1 MYITVIRNNA
11 LIINFEIYSLD
22 NFMSLPSDIRPIK
35 RRTKEKPQRTPV
47 SSKKRPEGW
56 DEKGESGGQ
65 KYSFLRSLSSD
76 TPGELGDR
84 EALRS
89 VFSLP
94 LGLKLCLQT
103 VDLRLDVTLWFAHQ
117 KSCIIQTVFLICYGS
132 KHSLKKCTPF
142 K

>member
-1 MYITVIRNNA
+1 MTLSTILTLISHVRRIHTSNVIIIANECTITVIRNSA
-11 LIINFEIYSLD
+11 LIICFEIYSLD

-47 SSKKRPEGW
+47 SSKKRPEGR

-65 KYSFLRSLSSD
+65 KYSFLRSLSSN

-89 VFSLP
+89 VFSLR
-94 LGLKLCLQT
+94 
-103 VDLRLDVTLWFAHQ
+103 RLEVVLTN
-117 KSCIIQTVFLICYGS
+117 S
-132 KHSLKKCTPF
+132 
-142 K
+142 

>member
-1 MYITVIRNNA
+1 MTILTLISHVRRIHTSNVIIIANECTITVIRNSA
-11 LIINFEIYSLD
+11 LIICFEIYSLD

-47 SSKKRPEGW
+47 SSKKRPEGM

-76 TPGELGDR
+76 TPEELGDR

-89 VFSLP
+89 V
-94 LGLKLCLQT
+94 
-103 VDLRLDVTLWFAHQ
+103 
-117 KSCIIQTVFLICYGS
+117 
-132 KHSLKKCTPF
+132 
-142 K
+142 